1 MADIFE
7 LTSPL
12 AIWQRRS
19 DGIVMKD
26 VLELAED
33 SRDSCG
39 VSKSAPSLVGGDGN
53 VNESS
58 ESSTSNSIFGMVDCS
73 RSLI

>member
-1 MADIFE
+1 MTDNVVAACNPTAA
-7 LTSPL
+7 L
-12 AIWQRRS
+12 
-19 DGIVMKD
+19 D
-26 VLELAED
+26 VLDIVED

-39 VSKSAPSLVGGDGN
+39 VSKSAPSLGGDGN
-53 VNESS
+53 VKERS